1 MLQALKALVIH
12 ERNQQGALHRAL
24 QAKHMGVENPERYA
38 TMYPGSTVTTNNTT
52 NTTDGGSGWVKGALL
67 GAALL
72 TGGGGAAAGL
82 ARYLS
87 PGTPAPV
94 VAPAASE
101 AKEAPGIEP
110 TTGARTAVPQKP
122 QAWDV
127 VYEEKVKLPDGT
139 WGWKVTKRERLKTD
153 GR

>member
-38 TMYPGSTVTTNNTT
+38 TMFPGSTVTTNNTT

-72 TGGGGAAAGL
+72 TGGGGATVGL
-82 ARYLS
+82 AKYLS
-87 PGTPAPV
+87 PGTPATV

-101 AKEAPGIEP
+101 AKEAPRVEP
-110 TTGARTAVPQKP
+110 TTGV
-122 QAWDV
+122 QAWDA

>member
-38 TMYPGSTVTTNNTT
+38 TMFPGSTVTTNNTT
-52 NTTDGGSGWVKGALL
+52 NTTDGGSSWVKGALL

-72 TGGGGAAAGL
+72 TGGGGATVGL
-82 ARYLS
+82 AKYLS

-94 VAPAASE
+94 AASTAVE
-101 AKEAPGIEP
+101 AKEGPRVEPAVVAPL
-110 TTGARTAVPQKP
+110 AAQKP

-139 WGWKVTKRERLKTD
+139 WGWRVTKRERLKTD